1 MSRSIATLIIISS
14 LLYGCGQAETP
25 TTPPDFQEQSII
37 SATSA
42 TPLRT
47 YTLEDGHGIEF
58 MEFPIASIEFRNKPE
73 RINISL
79 YLSEDDKAKNEQ
91 AIAIAKSLASKITG
105 TNGEII
111 DDAINGNII
120 GKKVINGIT
129 TNVSAADQP
138 ILITFYK

>member
-25 TTPPDFQEQSII
+25 IAPPDFQEKSIVT
-37 SATSA
+37 ATSA
-42 TPLRT
+42 TPVKT

-58 MEFPIASIEFRNKPE
+58 MAFPTASIEFRNNPE

-91 AIAIAKSLASKITG
+91 AIAIVKSLASKITG
-105 TNGEII
+105 TNGEIV
-111 DDAINGNII
+111 DDAINGNIT
-120 GKKVINGIT
+120 GKKVINGIA

>member
-25 TTPPDFQEQSII
+25 TAPPDFQEQSII
-37 SATSA
+37 AATSA

-47 YTLEDGHGIEF
+47 YTLEDGHGIYF
-58 MEFPIASIEFRNKPE
+58 MAFPRASIEFRNKPE

-79 YLSEDDKAKNEQ
+79 YLSEEDKAKNEP
-91 AIAIAKSLASKITG
+91 AIAIVKSLASKITG
-105 TNGEII
+105 TNGEIV
-111 DDAINGNII
+111 DDAINGNIT

-129 TNVSAADQP
+129 TNVSVVGQS